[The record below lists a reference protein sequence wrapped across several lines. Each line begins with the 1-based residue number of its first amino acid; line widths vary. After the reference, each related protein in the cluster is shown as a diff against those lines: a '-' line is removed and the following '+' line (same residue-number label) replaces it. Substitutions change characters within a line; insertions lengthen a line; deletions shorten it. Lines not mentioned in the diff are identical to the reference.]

1 VVGVVVAGG
10 RGARLGQGIPK
21 ALVRVGGITLLE
33 RAQALL
39 RECCDEVLVAAPAAL
54 DLPVPDHLRIA
65 DAPGLLGPLGGVVA
79 ALGARPDREAFVL
92 GVDFPLVRPATIAAI
107 RRSRGEEP
115 AAIPVPGGVPQ
126 PLVAAYGPGVGATL
140 AGRAT
145 QDLAITRAVLA
156 LGPRLVDAS
165 ELQLWEGGEAV
176 FLNVNTRADLEE
188 AERRLRTIEPRTG
201 TGRPDDRVSS

>member
-1 VVGVVVAGG
+1 MVGVVVAGG
-10 RGARLGQGIPK
+10 RGVRLGQGIPK
-21 ALVRVGGITLLE
+21 ALVTVGGITLLE

-65 DAPGLLGPLGGVVA
+65 DAPGLLGPLAGVVA

-107 RRSRGEEP
+107 RRSRGEAP

-126 PLVAAYGPGVGATL
+126 PLVAAYGPGVGEAL
-140 AGRAT
+140 ARSGAAGLPISRA
-145 QDLAITRAVLA
+145 AIA
-156 LGPRLVDAS
+156 LGPRLIEAR
-165 ELQLWEGGEAV
+165 ELQGWEEGEAV

-188 AERRLRTIEPRTG
+188 AERRLRAVESRTG
-201 TGRPDDRVSS
+201 TGPPDDGVSS